1 MAAGPTLPRAHDWLA
16 APALRRDLARSVA
29 RRVDASLVD
38 DVVQATLAEALASRA
53 CPETEVEVRRFVHAI
68 ARQKIADVYRRR
80 GRDQRLV
87 DAAAP
92 APATPP
98 LAAATDWI
106 RWAEAELP
114 PAPEARTTLG
124 WLYRES
130 EGETLAE
137 IAARDL
143 VAPDVVRARV
153 SRLRRHFRA
162 RWVAVATLVVG
173 GLWAWRAMRHPGR
186 PAPPPAIQPEL
197 RPAPVPVPPPAAPF
211 DRRAA
216 AANIRAIDLRR
227 CSALAGPRGVGHAS
241 LSFAPTGHVTRVE
254 VDGPFAGTAAGICVE
269 TELAKAVVPSFVGD
283 DVRVGTTF
291 TVP

>member
-1 MAAGPTLPRAHDWLA
+1 MAGGGTLPRAHDWLA
-16 APALRRDLARSVA
+16 APGLRRELVRSVA

-38 DVVQATLAEALASRA
+38 DVVQATLAEALAARA
-53 CPETEVEVRRFVHAI
+53 CPETEDEVRRFVHAI

-80 GRDQRLV
+80 GREERLV
-87 DAAAP
+87 RSAP
-92 APATPP
+92 PETTTPP
-98 LAAATDWI
+98 LANATDWI
-106 RWAEAELP
+106 HWAEAELP
-114 PAPEARTTLG
+114 RAPEAKTTLA

-162 RWVAVATLVVG
+162 RWVAVAALVVG
-173 GLWAWRAMRHPGR
+173 ALWTWRATRR
-186 PAPPPAIQPEL
+186 PTPPPAIRPEL
-197 RPAPVPVPPPAAPF
+197 RPAPVPVPTAPF

-216 AANIRAIDLRR
+216 QANIRAIGFGR
-227 CSALAGPRGVGHAS
+227 CAALGGPRGGGHAS
-241 LSFAPTGHVTRVE
+241 LTFGSTGHVTRVD
-254 VDGPFAGTAAGICVE
+254 VDGPFGGTAAGICVE
-269 TELAKAVVPSFVGD
+269 TELAKAVVPPFVGD

-291 TVP
+291 TVE